1 MYLSLEVIIQSWEV
15 MPRSSGLMENKAQE
29 NGMEGIGLLCLSPLL
44 FWPKDNLTNPFQPSS
59 YERGLKLAEE
69 NQNKL

>member
-44 FWPKDNLTNPFQPSS
+44 F
-59 YERGLKLAEE
+59 
-69 NQNKL
+69 

>member
-1 MYLSLEVIIQSWEV
+1 MTISISSNHNRAQLSLVEIKLTLEITEMYLSLEVIIQSWEV

-44 FWPKDNLTNPFQPSS
+44 F
-59 YERGLKLAEE
+59 
-69 NQNKL
+69 